1 MWWGLLNECGD
12 QAMLNGPFD
21 SAATAHSEQAERVE
35 GDRRGFAQGEH
46 QFLRWEAKDPTTLAY
61 DKVK

>member
-1 MWWGLLNECGD
+1 
-12 QAMLNGPFD
+12 MLNGPFD